1 VEVRL
6 NTVAIRGVVRMV
18 VNGSDDDGLLSTTE
32 YMVYILVV
40 TEICRAI
47 GSDICINVYPD

>member
-1 VEVRL
+1 
-6 NTVAIRGVVRMV
+6 MV

-40 TEICRAI
+40 TEIYHAV
-47 GSDICINVYPD
+47 GSDNCINVYPRLGVW